1 MLADSCLAEA
11 CVTFHVKIHAIFRIP
26 TPYMYV
32 HVKFI
37 YIGEKVDDGEGCRG
51 WREGVESVNR
61 GRLRMCP
68 IGCWS
73 VMHGAQNGSLSCS
86 A

>member
-1 MLADSCLAEA
+1 M
-11 CVTFHVKIHAIFRIP
+11 
-26 TPYMYV
+26 M
-32 HVKFI
+32 
-37 YIGEKVDDGEGCRG
+37 KVDDGEGCRE
-51 WREGVESVNR
+51 RRGVGSVNQ

-73 VMHGAQNGSLSCS
+73 VMHGAQNDKLSYS